1 MRLLLFTFLLSALSF
16 GQDRNGISY
25 QALII
30 NPNVEQLPGQ
40 DNDHS
45 PLTNTDICLQF
56 HIISSSGNYE
66 YSESQSVTTDAYGMV
81 NLVIG
86 TGTPIGAITWDA
98 VAWSAEAKSLK
109 VDLDITGA
117 CTSFTELSNQQLT
130 SVPFALYS
138 PSSNVPGP
146 KGDPGDPGADGDS
159 AYQVWLDEGNTGTE
173 QDFLDSLKG
182 TDGTPGDPGADGD
195 SAYQVW
201 LDAGNTGTEQEFLD
215 SLKGTDGTPGDPG
228 ADGDSAYQVWL
239 DAGNTGTEQEFLD
252 SLKGADGDPGQGT
265 EGKSAYDIWIELGNT
280 GTEQDFIDSL
290 IGPQGS
296 SGGNNSVEN
305 LPTDVIILENN
316 VLETVSFIVP
326 ENKYAKITGVL
337 MPPGENSFIQGI
349 SDETYIGING
359 VNYQIERTTLGA
371 GDYNS
376 SIIRGDFWVP
386 PSSVISIPDIAG
398 KTQFVGR
405 LFINLY
411 TNLNFEPKVIT
422 TATVV
427 PEGKLWKVS
436 SVLLREELEFRTNT
450 FGNTTSDFNVKISI
464 NNAEFLVAEMGNGS
478 SSITNGARIF
488 LSNNEY
494 WLPAGTTLNIGKNLG
509 AISILEYDS
518 SSSSTNTETPPSTLQ
533 VGDEW
538 GGGIVFYIAQQG
550 DPIYVEGEIHGLIAP
565 QNWESNNGQVI
576 NVYNTAYR
584 TWYEDNPEFTST
596 GIGDGYLNTEKQY
609 LLQYQY
615 SDSPYNEYSAV
626 GVCYNAEI
634 NGYTDWYLPNSNEI
648 WKLRDFQN
656 SSENRDE
663 INFPS
668 SVDTYWISGYSLR
681 RGQGNSPI
689 YRVNIGSTN
698 RNNGSEGYDYQVKP
712 IRKF

>member
-30 NPNVEQLPGQ
+30 NPKVEQLPGQ

-56 HIISSSGNYE
+56 HIINSSGNYE

-138 PSSNVPGP
+138 PASNVPGP

-173 QDFLDSLKG
+173 Q
-182 TDGTPGDPGADGD
+182 
-195 SAYQVW
+195 
-201 LDAGNTGTEQEFLD
+201 EFLD
-215 SLKGTDGTPGDPG
+215 SLKGADGTPGDPGDPG

-252 SLKGADGDPGQGT
+252 SLKGADGTPGEGT

-280 GTEQDFIDSL
+280 GSEQDFIDSL
-290 IGPQGS
+290 VGPQGEPG
-296 SGGNNSVEN
+296 SGGNNSGEN

-326 ENKYAKITGVL
+326 DNKYAKITGVL
-337 MPPGENSFIQGI
+337 MPPGENSFIYGI
-349 SDETYIGING
+349 SDETYIAING
-359 VNYQIERTTLGA
+359 VNYQIERTTGGA

-386 PSSVISIPDIAG
+386 PNSVISIPDIAG
-398 KTQFVGR
+398 KSQFVGR

-411 TNLNFEPKVIT
+411 SNLNFEPKVIT

-450 FGNTTSDFNVKISI
+450 FGNTTSDFYVKISI
-464 NNAEFLVAEMGNGS
+464 NNAEFLIAEMGSGD
-478 SSITNGARIF
+478 SISDGARIF

-494 WLPAGTTLNIGKNLG
+494 WLPAGTSLNIGKNLG

-538 GGGIVFYIAQQG
+538 GGGIVFYIAQPG

-565 QNWESNNGQVI
+565 KNFVAGGGPNNPG
-576 NVYNTAYR
+576 TAWKYSPYKEM
-584 TWYEDNPEFTST
+584 YEQIKNSSLYQ
-596 GIGDGYLNTEKQY
+596 IGDGLETTTLINQTY
-609 LLQYQY
+609 LLNRP
-615 SDSPYNEYSAV
+615 SELDNDL
-626 GVCYNAEI
+626 NAWVFASKSNL
-634 NGYTDWYLPNSNEI
+634 NGYNDWYIPNGIELGKLLIYAGVTNCSNSI
-648 WKLRDFQN
+648 DGDNIIGRNMVQGMYIN
-656 SSENRDE
+656 SGTYYNSVGKVLIGCIQVSDCSGQCY
-663 INFPS
+663 S
-668 SVDTYWISGYSLR
+668 SKFYMIR
-681 RGQGNSPI
+681 R
-689 YRVNIGSTN
+689 
-698 RNNGSEGYDYQVKP
+698 
-712 IRKF
+712 F

>member
-40 DNDHS
+40 DNHHA

-56 HIISSSGNYE
+56 HIINSSGVYE

-86 TGTPIGAITWDA
+86 TGTPIGAIPWDD

-138 PSSNVPGP
+138 PASNTPGP
-146 KGDPGDPGADGDS
+146 KGDPGDPGEDGDS

-215 SLKGTDGTPGDPG
+215 SLKG
-228 ADGDSAYQVWL
+228 
-239 DAGNTGTEQEFLD
+239 
-252 SLKGADGDPGQGT
+252 ADGDPGEGT

-290 IGPQGS
+290 VGAQGEPGQDGNSISSQTCMDFELVASYITNFPRENAGPITHEDDNILEFYYPGATNGNANQFFVDTNIEIQDLNSNKVIITSANSNLMPWFDIKIRAYDTNNQLINLSVKKEQMWWYDSDYSDQRGRAGGGTYNLNETSNQPNQVFFYTNGFEYSDVLGS
-296 SGGNNSVEN
+296 RFVDSGGS
-305 LPTDVIILENN
+305 T
-316 VLETVSFIVP
+316 
-326 ENKYAKITGVL
+326 
-337 MPPGENSFIQGI
+337 
-349 SDETYIGING
+349 
-359 VNYQIERTTLGA
+359 GA
-371 GDYNS
+371 GEWHLNLEITS
-376 SIIRGDFWVP
+376 STLINKLVIEYPNTFFP
-386 PSSVISIPDIAG
+386 PNGAQ
-398 KTQFVGR
+398 T
-405 LFINLY
+405 
-411 TNLNFEPKVIT
+411 T
-422 TATVV
+422 TAIIKYTCSN
-427 PEGKLWKVS
+427 PQQD
-436 SVLLREELEFRTNT
+436 TN
-450 FGNTTSDFNVKISI
+450 N
-464 NNAEFLVAEMGNGS
+464 
-478 SSITNGARIF
+478 
-488 LSNNEY
+488 
-494 WLPAGTTLNIGKNLG
+494 
-509 AISILEYDS
+509 
-518 SSSSTNTETPPSTLQ
+518 ETPPSTLQ

-538 GGGIVFYIAQQG
+538 GGGIVFYIAQPG

-576 NVYNTAYR
+576 NVYGTAYR

-656 SSENRDE
+656 SSENIDE

-668 SVDTYWISGYSLR
+668 SVDTYWISGYSLM

-698 RNNGSEGYDYQVKP
+698 RNNGSEGFDYQVKP

>member
-1 MRLLLFTFLLSALSF
+1 
-16 GQDRNGISY
+16 
-25 QALII
+25 
-30 NPNVEQLPGQ
+30 
-40 DNDHS
+40 
-45 PLTNTDICLQF
+45 
-56 HIISSSGNYE
+56 
-66 YSESQSVTTDAYGMV
+66 
-81 NLVIG
+81 
-86 TGTPIGAITWDA
+86 
-98 VAWSAEAKSLK
+98 
-109 VDLDITGA
+109 
-117 CTSFTELSNQQLT
+117 
-130 SVPFALYS
+130 
-138 PSSNVPGP
+138 
-146 KGDPGDPGADGDS
+146 
-159 AYQVWLDEGNTGTE
+159 
-173 QDFLDSLKG
+173 
-182 TDGTPGDPGADGD
+182 GDPGADGD

-201 LDAGNTGTEQEFLD
+201 LDAGNTGTEQ
-215 SLKGTDGTPGDPG
+215 
-228 ADGDSAYQVWL
+228 V
-239 DAGNTGTEQEFLD
+239 FLD
-252 SLKGADGDPGQGT
+252 SLKGADGDPGVGT

-280 GTEQDFIDSL
+280 GSEQDFIDSL

-371 GDYNS
+371 GGYNS

-450 FGNTTSDFNVKISI
+450 FGNTISDFNVKISI
-464 NNAEFLVAEMGNGS
+464 NNAEFLIAEMGNGG
-478 SSITNGARIF
+478 SSITDGARIF

-518 SSSSTNTETPPSTLQ
+518 S
-533 VGDEW
+533 
-538 GGGIVFYIAQQG
+538 
-550 DPIYVEGEIHGLIAP
+550 
-565 QNWESNNGQVI
+565 
-576 NVYNTAYR
+576 
-584 TWYEDNPEFTST
+584 
-596 GIGDGYLNTEKQY
+596 
-609 LLQYQY
+609 
-615 SDSPYNEYSAV
+615 
-626 GVCYNAEI
+626 
-634 NGYTDWYLPNSNEI
+634 
-648 WKLRDFQN
+648 
-656 SSENRDE
+656 
-663 INFPS
+663 
-668 SVDTYWISGYSLR
+668 
-681 RGQGNSPI
+681 
-689 YRVNIGSTN
+689 
-698 RNNGSEGYDYQVKP
+698 
-712 IRKF
+712 

>member
-40 DNDHS
+40 DNHHA

-56 HIISSSGNYE
+56 HIINSSGNYE

-109 VDLDITGA
+109 VDLDITGS

-138 PSSNVPGP
+138 PASNTPGP
-146 KGDPGDPGADGDS
+146 KGDPGDPG
-159 AYQVWLDEGNTGTE
+159 E
-173 QDFLDSLKG
+173 
-182 TDGTPGDPGADGD
+182 DGD

-215 SLKGTDGTPGDPG
+215 SLEG
-228 ADGDSAYQVWL
+228 ADG
-239 DAGNTGTEQEFLD
+239 N
-252 SLKGADGDPGQGT
+252 PGEGT

-280 GTEQDFIDSL
+280 GSEQDFIDSL

-337 MPPGENSFIQGI
+337 MPPGENSFIYGI

-371 GDYNS
+371 GNYNS

-464 NNAEFLVAEMGNGS
+464 NNAEFLIAEMGSGG
-478 SSITNGARIF
+478 SSITDGARIF

-538 GGGIVFYIAQQG
+538 GGGIVFYIAQPG

-576 NVYNTAYR
+576 NVYGTAYR

-656 SSENRDE
+656 SSENIDE

-668 SVDTYWISGYSLR
+668 SVDTYWISGYSLM

-698 RNNGSEGYDYQVKP
+698 RNNGSEGFDYQVKP

>member
-56 HIISSSGNYE
+56 HIINSSGNYE

-109 VDLDITGA
+109 VDLDITGD

-138 PSSNVPGP
+138 PASNVPGP
-146 KGDPGDPGADGDS
+146 KGD
-159 AYQVWLDEGNTGTE
+159 
-173 QDFLDSLKG
+173 
-182 TDGTPGDPGADGD
+182 PGDPGADGD

-215 SLKGTDGTPGDPG
+215 ALKGADGTPGDPG

-252 SLKGADGDPGQGT
+252 SLKGADGDPGEGT
-265 EGKSAYDIWIELGNT
+265 EGKSAYNIWIELGNT
-280 GTEQDFIDSL
+280 GSEQDFIDSL
-290 IGPQGS
+290 VGPQGEP
-296 SGGNNSVEN
+296 GQDGQNNAGALEN
-305 LPTDVIILENN
+305 CLDVIQVPVPRVIGNVTAEPATGEFRFVDSTNDQSG
-316 VLETVSFIVP
+316 VLELQTLNSKKLNLTLSF
-326 ENKYAKITGVL
+326 
-337 MPPGENSFIQGI
+337 
-349 SDETYIGING
+349 
-359 VNYQIERTTLGA
+359 ERTNHTDG
-371 GDYNS
+371 NS
-376 SIIRGDFWVP
+376 SIIFEFFDSNNNPINSTVEISEFK
-386 PSSVISIPDIAG
+386 SSG
-398 KTQFVGR
+398 G
-405 LFINLY
+405 
-411 TNLNFEPKVIT
+411 
-422 TATVV
+422 
-427 PEGKLWKVS
+427 
-436 SVLLREELEFRTNT
+436 
-450 FGNTTSDFNVKISI
+450 
-464 NNAEFLVAEMGNGS
+464 GS
-478 SSITNGARIF
+478 SSHSFALVKDFITSQKIEIYPE
-488 LSNNEY
+488 ST
-494 WLPAGTTLNIGKNLG
+494 W
-509 AISILEYDS
+509 
-518 SSSSTNTETPPSTLQ
+518 SSTNYQKSLNYDIEINSSIGIAKLKVTYIYKAWSTNQGVPQMHGFLSVYTYQSCNNTSVTPPTTLQ

-538 GGGIVFYIAQQG
+538 GGGIVFYIAQPG

-565 QNWESNNGQVI
+565 QNWESNNALVI
-576 NVYNTAYR
+576 NVNTTAYR

-609 LLQYQY
+609 LLQYQN
-615 SDSPYNEYSAV
+615 SNSPYNEYSAI
-626 GVCYNAEI
+626 GVCYNAVI
-634 NGYTDWYLPNSNEI
+634 NGYTDWYLPNSHEI

-656 SSENRDE
+656 STENRTE
-663 INFPS
+663 INFPGQG
-668 SVDTYWISGYSLR
+668 VDTYWVSGYSLT
-681 RGQGNSPI
+681 RGLGNSPI
-689 YRVNIGSTN
+689 YRVNLGSTN
-698 RNNGSEGYDYQVKP
+698 RNNGTSGYDYQVKP

>member
-30 NPNVEQLPGQ
+30 NPKVVQLPGQ
-40 DNDHS
+40 DNHHA

-56 HIISSSGNYE
+56 HIINSSGNYE

-86 TGTPIGAITWDA
+86 TGTPIGAIPWDA

-138 PSSNVPGP
+138 PASNTPGP
-146 KGDPGDPGADGDS
+146 KGDPGDPGEDGDS

-215 SLKGTDGTPGDPG
+215 SLKG
-228 ADGDSAYQVWL
+228 
-239 DAGNTGTEQEFLD
+239 
-252 SLKGADGDPGQGT
+252 ADGDPGEGT

-280 GTEQDFIDSL
+280 GSEQDFIDSL

-337 MPPGENSFIQGI
+337 MPPRANSFIYGI

-371 GDYNS
+371 GNYNS

-464 NNAEFLVAEMGNGS
+464 NNAEFLIAEMGSGG
-478 SSITNGARIF
+478 SSITDGARIF

-538 GGGIVFYIAQQG
+538 GGGIVFYIAQPG

-565 QNWESNNGQVI
+565 QNWESNNRQVI
-576 NVYNTAYR
+576 NLNNTSYR

-609 LLQYQY
+609 LLQYQN
-615 SDSPYNEYSAV
+615 SDSPYNQYSAV
-626 GVCYNAEI
+626 GVSYNAEI

-648 WKLRDFQN
+648 WKLLEFQN
-656 SSENRDE
+656 STDNKDE

-668 SVDTYWISGYSLR
+668 SAIATYWVSGYSLR
-681 RGQGNSPI
+681 RGQGNSPT
-689 YRVNIGSTN
+689 YRVDLGSTN
-698 RNNGSEGYDYQVKP
+698 TSNGSEGYDYQVKP

>member
-1 MRLLLFTFLLSALSF
+1 M
-16 GQDRNGISY
+16 
-25 QALII
+25 
-30 NPNVEQLPGQ
+30 
-40 DNDHS
+40 
-45 PLTNTDICLQF
+45 
-56 HIISSSGNYE
+56 
-66 YSESQSVTTDAYGMV
+66 
-81 NLVIG
+81 
-86 TGTPIGAITWDA
+86 
-98 VAWSAEAKSLK
+98 
-109 VDLDITGA
+109 
-117 CTSFTELSNQQLT
+117 
-130 SVPFALYS
+130 
-138 PSSNVPGP
+138 
-146 KGDPGDPGADGDS
+146 
-159 AYQVWLDEGNTGTE
+159 
-173 QDFLDSLKG
+173 
-182 TDGTPGDPGADGD
+182 
-195 SAYQVW
+195 
-201 LDAGNTGTEQEFLD
+201 
-215 SLKGTDGTPGDPG
+215 
-228 ADGDSAYQVWL
+228 
-239 DAGNTGTEQEFLD
+239 FLD
-252 SLKGADGDPGQGT
+252 SLKGADGDPGVGT

-280 GTEQDFIDSL
+280 GSEQDFIDSL

-371 GDYNS
+371 GGYNS

-450 FGNTTSDFNVKISI
+450 FGNTISDFNVKISI
-464 NNAEFLVAEMGNGS
+464 NNAEFLIAEMGNGG
-478 SSITNGARIF
+478 SSITDGARIF

-538 GGGIVFYIAQQG
+538 GGGIVFYIAQPG
-550 DPIYVEGEIHGLIAP
+550 DPIYIEGEIHGLIAP
-565 QNWESNNGQVI
+565 KAWETTQSRPISLQKDQ
-576 NVYNTAYR
+576 YFD
-584 TWYEDNPEFTST
+584 WYPSNPEFRSNE
-596 GIGDGYLNTEKQY
+596 IGAGLINTIAQFNLQPKNHTDYYADSYRESAITVCY
-609 LLQYQY
+609 LL
-615 SDSPYNEYSAV
+615 EL
-626 GVCYNAEI
+626 G
-634 NGYTDWYLPNSNEI
+634 GYKDWYLPNAKELLLLKNYQ
-648 WKLRDFQN
+648 QN
-656 SSENRDE
+656 LSPGQ
-663 INFPS
+663 INIEFPINS
-668 SVDTYWISGYSLR
+668 TFATYWVS
-681 RGQGNSPI
+681 GNSYSSQI
-689 YRVNIGSTN
+689 NYATKIDGANIIPSNFSTN
-698 RNNGSEGYDYQVKP
+698 LYVKP
-712 IRKF
+712 VRKF

>member
-1 MRLLLFTFLLSALSF
+1 MMRLLLFTLLLSVLSF
-16 GQDRNGISY
+16 GQERNGISY
-25 QALII
+25 QALILD
-30 NPNVEQLPGQ
+30 PNTKQLPGQ
-40 DNDHS
+40 DKENS

-56 HIISSSGNYE
+56 HIINSSGNYE

-146 KGDPGDPGADGDS
+146 KGDPGDPGEDGDS

-173 QDFLDSLKG
+173 Q
-182 TDGTPGDPGADGD
+182 
-195 SAYQVW
+195 
-201 LDAGNTGTEQEFLD
+201 EFLD
-215 SLKGTDGTPGDPG
+215 SLKGADGTPGDPG

-252 SLKGADGDPGQGT
+252 SLKGADGDPGEGT

-280 GTEQDFIDSL
+280 GSEQDFIDSL
-290 IGPQGS
+290 VGPQGS
-296 SGGNNSVEN
+296 SGGNNSGEN

-326 ENKYAKITGVL
+326 DNKYAKITGVL
-337 MPPGENSFIQGI
+337 MPPGENSFIYGI
-349 SDETYIGING
+349 SDETYIAING
-359 VNYQIERTTLGA
+359 VNYQIERTTGGA

-386 PSSVISIPDIAG
+386 PNSVISIPDIAG

-411 TNLNFEPKVIT
+411 SNLNFEPKVIT
-422 TATVV
+422 TATEV

-436 SVLLREELEFRTNT
+436 SVLLREELEFKTNT
-450 FGNTTSDFNVKISI
+450 FGNTTSDFYVKISI
-464 NNAEFLVAEMGNGS
+464 NNAEFLIAEMGSGGS
-478 SSITNGARIF
+478 TGEDGARIF

-565 QNWESNNGQVI
+565 PNWETSKDAVI
-576 NVYNTAYR
+576 NLNSDSYR
-584 TWYEDNPEFTST
+584 SWYEDNPEYTST

-609 LLQYQY
+609 LLQYERN
-615 SDSPYNEYSAV
+615 SPYNENSAV
-626 GVCYNAEI
+626 SVCYTAKI
-634 NGYTDWYLPNSNEI
+634 NGYSDWYLPNSSEI
-648 WKLRDFQN
+648 GKLYQYQN
-656 SSENRDE
+656 SPDKKADVF
-663 INFPS
+663 FPNLLGS
-668 SVDTYWISGYSLR
+668 YWVSGYSLN
-681 RGQGNSPI
+681 RGRGDAPT
-689 YRVNIGSTN
+689 YRVILQGPNTD
-698 RNNGSEGYDYQVKP
+698 NGSSGYDFQVKP